1 MPTKDWLR
9 IDKTRYAF
17 ADNPQYV
24 HNDFHSFT
32 RNDAN
37 GGRLVAS
44 GNYLMAPAMDRTAI
58 EERIRSEFEAAVA
71 AVENAPPAHKAHE
84 EKRLNRAVRRVYD
97 LIGYGKLPPNWRALI
112 DGE

>member
-1 MPTKDWLR
+1 MPTKNWLR

-24 HNDFHSFT
+24 RNDSHSLT

-37 GGRLVAS
+37 GVTLVAS
-44 GNYLMAPAMDRTAI
+44 GNYFMAPAMDRAAI
-58 EERIRSEFEAAVA
+58 EERIRSEFQAAVA
-71 AVENAPPAHKAHE
+71 AVENAPPARKTHE
-84 EKRLNRAVRRVYD
+84 EKRLNRAVRRLYD

-112 DGE
+112 GDE